1 MTSALAPSKRPA
13 IVTRPYGGVKAEA
26 RRQERRQRLLAAGL
40 EVFGHHGY
48 HHTTVRNICDAA
60 GLTERY
66 FYESFKSLRLL
77 FDAVHEQL
85 RDELVRL
92 TLPTSEQPHPSPL
105 QQVEASL
112 RAWLSF
118 LQTDPRR
125 ARIMLIDASV
135 IEDLDAVRPNH
146 AAQAFQAHMLIL
158 LKLLH
163 PNLSRHGIELELTAA
178 SLNGALLSLAR
189 TWAQGGFVYGLDV
202 MVRHCML
209 VFHGLAA
216 LHNELDAAVDA
227 GAPAARSAPPPAAA
241 ARAQR
246 RGQCK
251 VSPPRS
257 GLISASPNGSD
268 SGTTQSSRTR
278 VMVSVW
284 RGRP

>member
-1 MTSALAPSKRPA
+1 
-13 IVTRPYGGVKAEA
+13 
-26 RRQERRQRLLAAGL
+26 
-40 EVFGHHGY
+40 VFGHHGY

-85 RDELVRL
+85 RDELARL

-189 TWAQGGFVYGLDV
+189 TWAQGGFFYGLDV
-202 MVRHCML
+202 MVHHCML

-216 LHNELDAAVDA
+216 LHNELDAAADA
-227 GAPAARSAPPPAAA
+227 DAPRHCPPRRLTSAPPGRRGECSAQAPVQGIAT
-241 ARAQR
+241 AQR
-246 RGQCK
+246 LDLGFTERQ
-251 VSPPRS
+251 
-257 GLISASPNGSD
+257 
-268 SGTTQSSRTR
+268 
-278 VMVSVW
+278 
-284 RGRP
+284 

>member
-135 IEDLDAVRPNH
+135 IEDLDAVRRNH

-189 TWAQGGFVYGLDV
+189 TWAQGGFATGSTSWCTTACWSSTASRPCTTSS
-202 MVRHCML
+202 MPRPMR
-209 VFHGLAA
+209 
-216 LHNELDAAVDA
+216 
-227 GAPAARSAPPPAAA
+227 APPQPDQRPPAAVA
-241 ARAQR
+241 SAQR
-246 RGQCK
+246 RRQCK

>member
-26 RRQERRQRLLAAGL
+26 RRRERRQRLLAAGL

-105 QQVEASL
+105 QQVKASL

-189 TWAQGGFVYGLDV
+189 TWAQGGFFYGLDV
-202 MVRHCML
+202 MVHHCML

-216 LHNELDAAVDA
+216 LHNELDAAADA
-227 GAPAARSAPPPAAA
+227 GARADDAQALPGGAPTA
-241 ARAQR
+241 
-246 RGQCK
+246 
-251 VSPPRS
+251 
-257 GLISASPNGSD
+257 
-268 SGTTQSSRTR
+268 
-278 VMVSVW
+278 
-284 RGRP
+284 